1 MTWQAAPA
9 ILDAEI
15 QQLVHGIFLNPAQS
29 VCAQHISGPDY
40 IMFKESLLGEIRDK
54 FHHVDS
60 CPYQGPRAFF
70 ENAGGS
76 LTLKSVVEVNT
87 HLSSI
92 PDNQGRDNPASHELV
107 RIIDK
112 ARQDMMLFLGAQD
125 GLVFVGESGTELLF
139 RLIRAAALGVEK
151 DGEVLGSTLE
161 HPATVSA
168 CKRWAGITDK
178 KYVSIPHCNDTATV
192 TAEDYRKYVTP
203 DTRVAT
209 IIQTSPVTG
218 MAVDVKAVVDVI
230 RAVSPDCFIVVDGIQ
245 HAAHGALDIDS
256 YNIDAFAVSAY
267 KVFSKH
273 NYGVAWVSPRMST
286 LAHDKLDGTADDFW
300 ELGTRDTSAF
310 ATFSEVVNYLD
321 WLGSKFTESNDR
333 RERLVAAGKAMNEQ
347 EEHLVNAMID
357 GVEGQKGL
365 RDMPEVFVIGGLDNP
380 RREGL
385 VSIVV
390 EGVASA
396 DVVGKLNA
404 GGVRTHVRKNDY
416 FSGNILTP
424 LGLDACVR
432 VSMCHYNSVDEVK
445 RFLQLIE
452 SMIAER

>member
-1 MTWQAAPA
+1 
-9 ILDAEI
+9 
-15 QQLVHGIFLNPAQS
+15 
-29 VCAQHISGPDY
+29 
-40 IMFKESLLGEIRDK
+40 MFNESLLGEIRDK

-76 LTLKSVVEVNT
+76 LTLKTVVDVNT
-87 HLSSI
+87 HLSAI

-107 RIIDK
+107 RIINK
-112 ARQDMMLFLGAQD
+112 ARQDMMLFLGAKD

-139 RLIRAAALGVEK
+139 RLVRAAVLGAE
-151 DGEVLGSTLE
+151 DGGDVLGSTLE

-168 CKRWAGITDK
+168 CKRWAGIADK
-178 KYVSIPHCNDTATV
+178 NYISIPHRDDTATV
-192 TAEDYRKYVTP
+192 TAEDYQRYVTP

-218 MAVDVKAVVDVI
+218 IAVDVKAVVDVI

-256 YNIDAFAVSAY
+256 YRIDAFAVSAY

-273 NYGVAWVSPRMST
+273 NYGVAWESPRMST

-310 ATFSEVVNYLD
+310 ATFSEVVHYLD
-321 WLGSKFTESNDR
+321 WLGSNFTDSADR
-333 RERLVAAGKAMNEQ
+333 RERLVAAGKAMSAQ
-347 EEHLVNAMID
+347 EEHLVTAMID
-357 GVEGQKGL
+357 GVVGQKGL
-365 RDMPEVFVIGGLDNP
+365 RDMPEVFVIGGYDNNG
-380 RREGL
+380 REGL
-385 VSIVV
+385 VSMTV
-390 EGVASA
+390 EGVPSA
-396 DVVGKLNA
+396 EVVKKLNG

-424 LGLDACVR
+424 LGLETCVR
-432 VSMCHYNSVDEVK
+432 VSMCHYNSIDEVK
-445 RFLQLIE
+445 LFLQLVE
-452 SMIAER
+452 SIISDR